1 MQTNRW
7 QEVSSVLDEVLTIDE
22 SEQITYLE
30 EKYGEDEKLVDE
42 VKEFL
47 HSIQESE
54 KTSFLESAR
63 DDNESLLKDLNPSAI
78 SERLTSGDLV
88 GSTVGP
94 YKITELLGKGG
105 MGSVYK
111 AVRNDGQFDQTV
123 AIKFINIQNASEL
136 ARNRFKQEQ
145 KILANLQ
152 HSNIA
157 MLLDGGVIENGLP
170 YLIIEYVEGTRID
183 SYCNKKKLSLSDRL
197 ALIKKI
203 LDAIEYAHS
212 NLVIHRDLKPN
223 NILVTE
229 SGDVKILDFGIAK
242 LLDEDGDINELLTRT
257 GQRLWT
263 PQYAAPEQV
272 LEKPAQLQTDIYALG
287 MLMYKI
293 LGGSQPYQ
301 FKEKSIHQVERAIL
315 EENPPLMSRR
325 VQKVDNDKVLTN
337 FGIKKRVLTK
347 ELSNDL
353 DAIVAKA
360 IRKEPEYRYSSVSL
374 LLEDLM
380 NFEKDIPVMARRGN
394 LTYRAKKYIKR
405 NRQPILFA
413 ALLLMVISGLVFYYT
428 AQVNEQRVVAERQA
442 ANSQQMTEFLVGIF
456 ESANPHHHDGMEAGL
471 SAPIGDVLETN
482 IDRMDEELEGQPLL
496 RGSLKTTL
504 GKMYLRLGEF
514 DRAEVLTTDAIE
526 SLSLLDMDTR
536 EELASALYE
545 LGRVHQERGNTEM
558 ADSLLLEAIEIHERT
573 ELGLA
578 DEQALAAV
586 SMYANLQWF
595 NHGDFDTADSLL
607 SQNLE
612 IRYQHYGDDPGNL
625 AVGHNDLAAM
635 NHGRG
640 SFSDASN
647 HYRQAIDLYREALG
661 DHPSKAVVMGNYSQL
676 LKEYNRLDEAR
687 EMQQNSLDIH
697 IESSGERTIDTGLGY
712 GNLADINLL
721 EGNLEAA
728 DSLVTRSIDILT
740 EIYGD
745 VHPFVGRNK
754 LIRANI
760 LMEQGHLTEAENLSK
775 TLIDEYQQLYPP
787 THGRQSDPQ
796 LTTGKIYLRMDNPEV
811 AKQYLVEALEIR
823 KEGYSKESWR
833 TAVAMKTLSEAL
845 IMLDETERAE
855 ELLSKSIEIL
865 RSEFG
870 EDDFRFVKAN
880 ELKGSL

>member
-1 MQTNRW
+1 M
-7 QEVSSVLDEVLTIDE
+7 LDEVLTVDE

-42 VKEFL
+42 VKDFL
-47 HSIQESE
+47 CSIQESE
-54 KTSFLESAR
+54 KSNFLESAR
-63 DDNESLLKDLNPSAI
+63 VDNESLLKDLNPSAI

-94 YKITELLGKGG
+94 YEITELLGKGG

-111 AVRNDGQFDQTV
+111 GVRNDGRFDQTV

-157 MLLDGGVIENGLP
+157 MLLDGGVMENGLP
-170 YLIIEYVEGTRID
+170 YLIMEYVEGTRID
-183 SYCNKKKLSLSDRL
+183 SYCNINGLSLPDRL

-242 LLDEDGDINELLTRT
+242 LLDEDADPDEPLTRT

-293 LGGSQPYQ
+293 LSGNSPYQ

-325 VQKVDNDKVLTN
+325 VQERTGDKVLAN
-337 FGIKKRVLTK
+337 FGIKKRTLVK

-374 LLEDLM
+374 LLDDLM
-380 NFEKDIPVMARRGN
+380 NFEKDMPVMARRGN
-394 LTYRAKKYIKR
+394 LTYRGKKYIKR
-405 NRQPILFA
+405 NKQPIFFA
-413 ALLLMVISGLVFYYT
+413 ALLLIVISGLVAFYT
-428 AQVNEQRVVAERQA
+428 AQVNEQRVVAEQQA

-456 ESANPHHHDGMEAGL
+456 ESANPHQHDGMEAGL
-471 SAPIGDVLETN
+471 SAPIGEVLETN
-482 IDRMDEELEGQPLL
+482 IERMDEELEGQPLL
-496 RGSLKTTL
+496 KGSLKTTL

-526 SLSLLDMDTR
+526 SLSLLDTDTR

-545 LGRVHQERGNTEM
+545 LGRVHQERGDTQM
-558 ADSLLLEAIEIHERT
+558 ADSLLLEAIEIHEST
-573 ELGLA
+573 EMGWI
-578 DEQALAAV
+578 DEQALTTV
-586 SMYANLQWF
+586 NMYANLQWF
-595 NHGDFDTADSLL
+595 NHGDFETADSLL
-607 SQNLE
+607 TETLE
-612 IRYQHYGDDPGNL
+612 IRYQHFEDRIGNL
-625 AVGHNDLAAM
+625 AAGHNDLAAM

-640 SFSDASN
+640 SFSEASY
-647 HYRQAIDLYREALG
+647 HYQRAIDLYRKEL
-661 DHPSKAVVMGNYSQL
+661 DQHPSMAVAMSNYSQL

-687 EMQQNSLDIH
+687 EMQQNSLKIH

-712 GNLADINLL
+712 GNLGDINLL

-728 DSLVTRSIDILT
+728 DSLITKSLDILT

-745 VHPFVGRNK
+745 IHPFVGRNK
-754 LIRANI
+754 LLRAKI
-760 LMEQGHLTEAENLSK
+760 LMEEGQLSEAKNLSK
-775 TLIDEYQQLYPP
+775 SIIDEYQQFYPP
-787 THGRQSDPQ
+787 THGRQSDPL
-796 LTTGKIYLRMDNPEV
+796 LTTGEIHLRMGNPID
-811 AKQYLVEALEIR
+811 ATKYLSEALEIR
-823 KEGYSKESWR
+823 MEGYSEDSWR
-833 TAVAMKTLSEAL
+833 TAVAMKTLAEAHIKL
-845 IMLDETERAE
+845 NENKRAE
-855 ELLSKSIEIL
+855 ELLTRSKEIL
-865 RSEFG
+865 GSEFG
-870 EDDFRFVKAN
+870 KDDFRYIKAN
-880 ELKGSL
+880 ELIGLL